1 MGTPIRSRVFIPGWI
16 CARTTE
22 RHDRMKSFNPP
33 VKWIKPPVFVLCLV
47 PFLHLVWHGLHQDL
61 GANPVEAIQTTT
73 GQWTLNF
80 LVITLCISPLRQ
92 VIHQPWLIR
101 FRRMF
106 GLFAF
111 FYVCLHFTSYIWL
124 DQSFDLRG
132 ILKDVAKRPFITAGF
147 TAFVLLIPLA
157 LTSTAGWI
165 RRLGGKRWRQLHSL
179 IYISAIAG
187 GVHFYWKVKSDV
199 RLPLAYLSAFA
210 ILLAFR
216 VVTRLHARRLPGR
229 ETPAV
234 QTVKQ

>member
-1 MGTPIRSRVFIPGWI
+1 
-16 CARTTE
+16 
-22 RHDRMKSFNPP
+22 MKSLNPP
-33 VKWIKPPVFVLCLV
+33 VKWIKPPVFVLCLL
-47 PFLHLVWHGLHQDL
+47 PFLHLVWRGFHQDL

-92 VIHQPWLIR
+92 AIHQPWLIR

-124 DQSFDLRG
+124 DQSFDLKS

-165 RRLGGKRWRQLHSL
+165 RRLGGKRWQQLHRL
-179 IYISAIAG
+179 IYVSAIAG
-187 GVHFYWKVKSDV
+187 GVHYYWKVKSDV
-199 RLPLAYLSAFA
+199 RLPVLYLTM
-210 ILLAFR
+210 IGLLLAVRVWTRFR
-216 VVTRLHARRLPGR
+216 AQRATARVEVLEVAER
-229 ETPAV
+229 
-234 QTVKQ
+234 

>member
-1 MGTPIRSRVFIPGWI
+1 
-16 CARTTE
+16 
-22 RHDRMKSFNPP
+22 MKTFNPP
-33 VKWIKPPVFVLCLV
+33 IKWIKPPIFFLCLV
-47 PFLHLVWHGLHQDL
+47 PFLHLVWRGFHEDL

-80 LVITLCISPLRQ
+80 LVITLAISPLRRALN
-92 VIHQPWLIR
+92 QPWLIR

-124 DQSFDLRG
+124 DQSFDVRS

-157 LTSTAGWI
+157 LTSTTGWI
-165 RRLGGKRWRQLHSL
+165 RRMGGARWRQLHSL

-187 GVHFYWKVKSDV
+187 GVHYYWKVKSDV
-199 RLPLAYLSAFA
+199 RLPVLYLSV
-210 ILLAFR
+210 IGLLLAIR
-216 VVTRLHARRLPGR
+216 VVSKLRARRATADSAGQKIENR
-229 ETPAV
+229 ERARVET
-234 QTVKQ
+234 

>member
-1 MGTPIRSRVFIPGWI
+1 
-16 CARTTE
+16 
-22 RHDRMKSFNPP
+22 MKSFNPP
-33 VKWIKPPVFVLCLV
+33 VKWIKPPVFLLCLF
-47 PFLHLVWHGLHQDL
+47 PFLHLVWHGFYQDL

-92 VIHQPWLIR
+92 AIHQPWLIR

-124 DQSFDLRG
+124 DQSFDLRS

-147 TAFVLLIPLA
+147 LAFVMLIPLA
-157 LTSTAGWI
+157 LTSTTGWI
-165 RRLGGKRWRQLHSL
+165 RRLGGARWQKLHRL
-179 IYISAIAG
+179 IYFSAIAG

-199 RLPLAYLSAFA
+199 RLPVFYLTV
-210 ILLAFR
+210 IGLLLAVR
-216 VVTRLHARRLPGR
+216 VWNKLRTRRATATARV
-229 ETPAV
+229 ESVAEV
-234 QTVKQ
+234 VKR

>member
-1 MGTPIRSRVFIPGWI
+1 
-16 CARTTE
+16 
-22 RHDRMKSFNPP
+22 MKTLNPP

-47 PFLHLVWHGLHQDL
+47 PFLHLVWHGFHQDL
-61 GANPVEAIQTTT
+61 GANPVETIQTTT

-80 LVITLCISPLRQ
+80 LVITLCISPVRQ
-92 VIHQPWLIR
+92 ITSQPWLIR

-124 DQSFDLRG
+124 DQSFDMRS

-157 LTSTAGWI
+157 LTSTAGSI
-165 RRLGGKRWRQLHSL
+165 RRLGGARWRQLHSL

-199 RLPLAYLSAFA
+199 RLPVAYLTAFGL
-210 ILLAFR
+210 LLAFR
-216 VVTRLHARRLPGR
+216 AWNKLRTQRATARVDQ
-229 ETPAV
+229 AV
-234 QTVKQ
+234 EAVKR